1 MHLLKFFKY
10 NRFVRGLGQFFI
22 TNFGLRRKS
31 FGFLSK
37 ETILSPPYS
46 VIKPQNVFIYSNT
59 LLSHFYISA
68 ANARFIIKRGTIIGR
83 GLNVQTGNHARL
95 AGLFVSDVKAIDKPN
110 GFDKDVVIE
119 EDVWIGSN
127 VSLLSGVTIGRGCT
141 VAAGAVVT
149 KSTPPYSVVGG
160 IPARVIHFYWSI
172 DTILEHEIALYPPE
186 ERLTRSQL
194 EQMREGWE

>member
-37 ETILSPPYS
+37 GTVLSPPYS
-46 VIKPQNVFIYSNT
+46 VIKPQNVFIYSDT

-68 ANARFIIKRGTIIGR
+68 ANARFVIKRGTIIGR

-95 AGLFVSDVKAIDKPN
+95 SGLFVSDVKAIDKPQ
-110 GFDKDVVIE
+110 GFDKDVIIE

-149 KSTPPYSVVGG
+149 KDVPDNTLVAGV
-160 IPARVIHFYWSI
+160 PAK
-172 DTILEHEIALYPPE
+172 TIKNLSPIETA
-186 ERLTRSQL
+186 
-194 EQMREGWE
+194 